1 LAATLPAGSFQD
13 KSPHGANRLLPVGP
27 KAAPRFALGRQAF
40 SVVAHSAAP
49 GSRWLLLVGIIVSL
63 VIGAMPAI
71 REFGLGFLVHRM
83 GPGAEKFGGLVMIYG
98 TLMTSFIALLIAV
111 PVSFGIAVFLTEL
124 SPNWLKRPLGTAIEL
139 LAAVPSIVYGMWGLL
154 VFGPILAT
162 YVQQPLQACLRR
174 CALLGP
180 WCPGRPVGIGIL
192 SAGII
197 LAIMVI
203 PFIASVMRDVF
214 EVTPPM
220 LKESAYGLG
229 ATTWEVVSKVVLPY
243 TKTGVVGGIM
253 LGLGRALGETMAV
266 TFVIGNFNQLDSLS
280 LFEAANSITS
290 ALANEFAE
298 AGEGLHQASL
308 IYLGLVLF
316 FITFVVLALSK
327 LLLRSCARGE
337 GAPHMSTTG
346 SLPGVWRAAGRTVQA
361 HEPASR

>member
-1 LAATLPAGSFQD
+1 MAATLPADSPSSASMDSVKRSGSGR
-13 KSPHGANRLLPVGP
+13 PGPVNRSGWVDPL
-27 KAAPRFALGRQAF
+27 FALLARG
-40 SVVAHSAAP
+40 SA
-49 GSRWLLLVGIIVSL
+49 LLTLALLAGIIVSL
-63 VIGAMPAI
+63 IGGAMPAI
-71 REFGLGFLVHRM
+71 REYGLSFLWRSEWDPVENRY
-83 GPGAEKFGGLVMIYG
+83 GGLVMIYG
-98 TLMTSFIALLIAV
+98 TLMTSVIALLIAV
-111 PVSFGIAVFLTEL
+111 PVSFGIALFLTEL
-124 SPNWLKRPLGTAIEL
+124 SPAWLKRPLGIAVEL
-139 LAAVPSIVYGMWGLL
+139 LAAVPSIVYGMWGLMI
-154 VFGPILAT
+154 FGPILSQ
-162 YVQQPLQACLRR
+162 YVQMPLQSLFQGVPV
-174 CALLGP
+174 LGELFSGP
-180 WCPGRPVGIGIL
+180 PVGIGLL

-229 ATTWEVVSKVVLPY
+229 STTWEVVYKVVLPY
-243 TKTGVVGGIM
+243 TKTGVIGGVM

-266 TFVIGNFNQLDSLS
+266 TFVIGNMNQLNSLS

-327 LLLRSCARGE
+327 VLLARLKQGE
-337 GAPHMSTTG
+337 G
-346 SLPGVWRAAGRTVQA
+346 R
-361 HEPASR
+361 